1 MHCRIR
7 PVAGA
12 SLSLQGTVSA
22 ACTARSEERKCVARL
37 HMGPRPSPGRA
48 GGAEG
53 KGRVTWGAGGR
64 MGKLLCASG
73 MCGVLA
79 GLFYV
84 SRPAALRS

>member
-1 MHCRIR
+1 MCGEAAH
-7 PVAGA
+7 
-12 SLSLQGTVSA
+12 GTQTLTGQSW
-22 ACTARSEERKCVARL
+22 
-37 HMGPRPSPGRA
+37 
-48 GGAEG
+48 GGEG

-84 SRPAALRS
+84 SPPAVLRS